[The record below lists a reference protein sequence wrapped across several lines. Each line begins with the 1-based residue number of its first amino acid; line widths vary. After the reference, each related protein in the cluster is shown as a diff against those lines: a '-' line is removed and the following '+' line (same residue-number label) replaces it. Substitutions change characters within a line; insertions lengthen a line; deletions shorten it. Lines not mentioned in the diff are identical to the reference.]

1 MNTMITVEDLTFELR
16 RSERRR
22 TIGITIGRQGELIV
36 SAPTDC
42 PQDVIEQVAREK
54 YGWIAAKLAR
64 KEMLFR
70 PPATKTF
77 VDGEGF
83 YYLGRSYRLRIIQVA
98 SDDRSTP
105 SLSLHKDR
113 FLLRSDVV
121 ERGEEQFVQWYI
133 QQGYQWLQQ
142 RIDAF
147 AYRIDAHPQG
157 IKVQTLGYRWGSC
170 THSNILYF
178 HWRVILLPLPM
189 IDYIV
194 VHELVHL
201 HERNHTPAFWDR
213 VERAMPDYRERKRW
227 LAENGSRF

>member
-1 MNTMITVEDLTFELR
+1 MNSTLTVEDLTFELR
-16 RSERRR
+16 RSERRS
-22 TIGITIGRQGELIV
+22 TIGITISRKGELIL
-36 SAPTDC
+36 SAPPDC
-42 PQDVIEQVAREK
+42 PQALIEQVARAK

-70 PPATKTF
+70 PPVTKTL

-83 YYLGRSYRLRIIQVA
+83 YYLGRSYRLRIVQPDGDEPA
-98 SDDRSTP
+98 
-105 SLSLHKDR
+105 LSLHKDR
-113 FLLRSDVV
+113 FLLRSDAV
-121 ERGEEQFVQWYI
+121 ERGEEHFTHWY
-133 QQGYQWLQQ
+133 QQQCSQWLQQ
-142 RIDAF
+142 RVDAF
-147 AYRIDAHPQG
+147 AHRIDARPKG

-170 THSNILYF
+170 THSDILYF
-178 HWRVILLPLPM
+178 HWRVILLPASI

-213 VERAMPDYRERKRW
+213 VERAMPDYKERQRW